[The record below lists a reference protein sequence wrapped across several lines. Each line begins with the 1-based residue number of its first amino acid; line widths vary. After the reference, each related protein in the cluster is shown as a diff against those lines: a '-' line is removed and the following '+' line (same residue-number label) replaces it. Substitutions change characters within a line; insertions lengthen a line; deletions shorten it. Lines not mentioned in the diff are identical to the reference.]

1 MGGDA
6 ASEASEGREGSG
18 GGAAA
23 SGGHTVGKRRL
34 AHRPVDIALLTGRL
48 SS

>member
-6 ASEASEGREGSG
+6 ASEASEGSEGRG

-23 SGGHTVGKRRL
+23 SGGHTVGKTRL
-34 AHRPVDIALLTGRL
+34 AHALIEP
-48 SS
+48 